1 MIVRLPAR
9 ATRAAMGLFVAALAS
24 TTPVHADEKWLRQA
38 FERPEQTRSKQA
50 TTTQPRARRGAPK
63 QASQA
68 RVQSDARQQRQ
79 PQATEQRSFLA
90 DLSGVPILGSLLS
103 LVGLHE
109 HRDRAA
115 LRAKLGV
122 DPARTPWCGYFMG
135 HVVQQMG
142 RTPPSG
148 HGLAASWKSYGSA
161 VTLASAQAG
170 DVVVTRNRHG
180 YHVAAF
186 HSSTP
191 GRVCVLGGNQS
202 NRVSVACVSARSVV
216 AVRR

>member
-1 MIVRLPAR
+1 MSVRRPAR
-9 ATRAAMGLFVAALAS
+9 ATRAAMGLVVAALAAA
-24 TTPVHADEKWLRQA
+24 TPVHADETWVLQA
-38 FERPEQTRSKQA
+38 FERPEQTRPLQA
-50 TTTQPRARRGAPK
+50 RERRDARRESRPRTRSVAK
-63 QASQA
+63 QPS
-68 RVQSDARQQRQ
+68 
-79 PQATEQRSFLA
+79 PMT
-90 DLSGVPILGSLLS
+90 DLSSVPILGSLLS

-109 HRDRAA
+109 HRDRAT

-142 RTPPSG
+142 RTPPRG
-148 HGLAASWKSYGSA
+148 HGLAASWTGYGSA

-170 DVVVTRNRHG
+170 DVVVTRTRRG

-186 HSSTP
+186 HARAP

-202 NRVSVACVSARSVV
+202 NRVSIACVSARSVV